1 MGSAQIIGI
10 WSAGGAAG
18 KSSIALG
25 LAAELATAKQ
35 QVLLIDADIYSP
47 SLALMLGLVDHSAGL
62 AAACRIASQDRFNQF
77 ELERLSVRVPV
88 GGQEFSLMTGMA
100 SASRWPEVSPER
112 FENLL
117 ESIRD
122 EFDFI
127 ICDLASNI
135 EPGIRQ
141 QGSGQER
148 NALTR
153 SVLKAAEQ
161 IIAVC
166 IGDQVGISRY
176 LQQLPELIDLRPK
189 GEVYTLVNRLRAS
202 VLGANAKQQISE
214 TLVRL
219 GQVSPDGFI
228 PDDATAFDLAL
239 KNALPISI
247 AKRGSPA
254 KQAIEL
260 FARTQLLGQRSN
272 LDKRLT
278 KLG

>member
-1 MGSAQIIGI
+1 MASAKLIGI
-10 WSAGGAAG
+10 WSACGSAG

-25 LAAELATAKQ
+25 LAAELAAAKQ
-35 QVLLIDADIYSP
+35 RVLLIDADIYLP

-88 GGQEFSLMTGMA
+88 GSQEFSLMTGI
-100 SASRWPEVSPER
+100 SSYSRWPEVSAER

-117 ESIRD
+117 ESIRE

-127 ICDLASNI
+127 ICDLASNL
-135 EPGIRQ
+135 EVGLRQ

-148 NALTR
+148 NALTQ
-153 SVLKAAEQ
+153 SVLKIADQ
-161 IIAVC
+161 IIAIC
-166 IGDQVGISRY
+166 IADPVGISRY
-176 LQQLPELIDLRPK
+176 LQQLPELIDLRPI
-189 GEVYTLVNRLRAS
+189 GEVYTLVNRLRSS
-202 VLGANAKQQISE
+202 VLGANSKQQISE
-214 TLVRL
+214 TLARL

-239 KNALPISI
+239 KNARPISL

>member
-1 MGSAQIIGI
+1 MASAKLIGI
-10 WSAGGAAG
+10 WSACGSAG

-25 LAAELATAKQ
+25 LAAELAAAKQ
-35 QVLLIDADIYSP
+35 RVLLIDADIYLP

-88 GGQEFSLMTGMA
+88 GSQEFSLMTGI
-100 SASRWPEVSPER
+100 SSYSRWPEVSAER

-117 ESIRD
+117 ESIRE

-127 ICDLASNI
+127 ICDLASNL
-135 EPGIRQ
+135 EVGLRQ

-148 NALTR
+148 NALTQ
-153 SVLKAAEQ
+153 SVLKIADQ
-161 IIAVC
+161 IIAIC
-166 IGDQVGISRY
+166 IADPVGISRY
-176 LQQLPELIDLRPK
+176 LQQLPELIDLRPI
-189 GEVYTLVNRLRAS
+189 GEVYTIVNRLRSS

-214 TLVRL
+214 TLARL

-239 KNALPISI
+239 KNARPISL

>member
-1 MGSAQIIGI
+1 MASAKLIGI
-10 WSAGGAAG
+10 WSAGGSAG

-25 LAAELATAKQ
+25 LAAELAAAKQ
-35 QVLLIDADIYSP
+35 RVLLIDADIYSP

-77 ELERLSVRVPV
+77 ELERFSVRVPV
-88 GGQEFSLMTGMA
+88 GSQEFSLMTGI
-100 SASRWPEVSPER
+100 SSSSRWPEVSAER

-117 ESIRD
+117 ESIRE

-127 ICDLASNI
+127 ICDLASNL
-135 EPGIRQ
+135 EVGLRQ

-148 NALTR
+148 NALTQ
-153 SVLKAAEQ
+153 SVLKTVDQ
-161 IIAVC
+161 IIGIC
-166 IGDQVGISRY
+166 IADQVGISRY
-176 LQQLPELIDLRPK
+176 LQQLPELTDLRPK
-189 GEVYTLVNRLRAS
+189 GEVYTLVNRLRSS

-214 TLVRL
+214 TLARL

-228 PDDATAFDLAL
+228 PDDSTAFDLAL
-239 KNALPISI
+239 KNARPISL
-247 AKRGSPA
+247 AKRGSAA